1 MTVEV
6 TSGNKTLTK
15 KVYMS
20 QGKGRVKFNGL
31 EFYVWLKDF
40 HAKVTIKDQVRELDF
55 SYR

>member
-20 QGKGRVKFNGL
+20 QGKGRVKFNGF

-40 HAKVTIKDQVRELDF
+40 HAKVTIKDQVKELDF